1 MGGSR
6 ITSSWAA
13 QGATSAVR
21 HRTARARRIMS
32 AGSQGPDATQ
42 RYRTCQTR
50 ALTSRGVRITVS
62 PLPEWAVRAVPRT
75 PEVHHAV
82 LASLLHPVARRVS
95 PRILRNVSSAAGA
108 AATAFVAAGSAASAG
123 RLAAGPARPA
133 AGALAGREDSRRQDQ
148 AAAGLQ
154 GPAVGVWDL
163 QRARHDPGEQGH
175 ALRVEPG
182 GRQRLRG
189 GGPGGQA

>member
-1 MGGSR
+1 MRFLTVDLSCR
-6 ITSSWAA
+6 LYLVSVSL
-13 QGATSAVR
+13 ATLSVHLELSLSVCFFFFFQAEDGIRDKLV
-21 HRTARARRIMS
+21 TGVQTCALPISRARRIMS

-108 AATAFVAAGSAASAG
+108 AATAFVATGSAASAG

-133 AGALAGREDSRRQDQ
+133 AGALAG
-148 AAAGLQ
+148 
-154 GPAVGVWDL
+154 
-163 QRARHDPGEQGH
+163 
-175 ALRVEPG
+175 
-182 GRQRLRG
+182 
-189 GGPGGQA
+189 